1 MSVSTITIDDQVCSA
16 KEGQTILQVATDN
29 HIRIPTLCDFP
40 GIGSIGACRLC
51 LVQINESPRLQ
62 PSCVVKV
69 EEGMRV
75 VTNNERLHS
84 YRKMLIEL
92 LLAER
97 NHVCSSCVM
106 NTHCELQ
113 SLAAE
118 LGVDHVRYEYLYP
131 NLGVDASH
139 KRFVIDH
146 NRCVLCT
153 RCVRVC
159 DEIEGAHV
167 WDVGKRGINSRIVS
181 ELNRR
186 WGDATTCTS
195 CGKCV
200 NICPTGALSL
210 KGATVAEMVKEKQ
223 LLRYLMTARKTGLWD
238 LNVLKPTEAEAR

>member
-16 KEGQTILQVATDN
+16 QEGQTILEVASDH
-29 HIRIPTLCDFP
+29 HIHIPTLCHFP
-40 GIGSIGACRLC
+40 VLGPIGACRLC

-62 PSCVVKV
+62 PACVVRV

-75 VTNNERLHS
+75 VTSNDRLKA

-97 NHVCSSCVM
+97 NHVCAACAM
-106 NTHCELQ
+106 NGNCELQ
-113 SLAAE
+113 SMAAE
-118 LGVDHVRYEYLYP
+118 LGVDHVRFEYLYP
-131 NLGVDASH
+131 QLTVDASH

-146 NRCVLCT
+146 NRCILCT
-153 RCVRVC
+153 RCVRIC
-159 DEIEGAHV
+159 DEVEGAHV
-167 WDVGKRGINSRIVS
+167 KDVGRRGINARIVN

-186 WGDATTCTS
+186 WGDVDTCTS

-200 NICPTGALSL
+200 NVCPTGALVL

-223 LLRYLMTARKTGLWD
+223 LLRYLVNARKRGQWD
-238 LNVLKPTEAEAR
+238 LSVLTSTEA